1 MTVEDLKTKYSEKY
15 NQIDFSG
22 IQNDNIYKFLEKD
35 HTSKAVYSDKI
46 RLKVLPYNILDNSLK
61 TADELWKSSDYKQY
75 DPIYTEWENHIKGY
89 WEDKL
94 DLLEKYTNPVM
105 NAHIS
110 PFEVSL
116 YINGLLTKIEKRVL
130 IINFVFSTYEQIQQ
144 RVGSEPVV
152 YKFIRTYW
160 INKHGDK
167 VRMITKHLGNKF
179 DEKISEI
186 GKMFS
191 NRDFIVSQNVRLFK
205 DDDQIKTYDLVI
217 EREKARYVV
226 DIKLEENDFN
236 YLLILNELLLKFK
249 EDYK

>member
-1 MTVEDLKTKYSEKY
+1 MTIEELKKKYIEKY

-35 HTSKAVYSDKI
+35 HTLKAVYSDKI
-46 RLKVLPYNILDNSLK
+46 KIKVIPYNIIDESLK
-61 TADELWKSSDYKQY
+61 TVDDLWNASVYNRY
-75 DPIYTEWENHIKGY
+75 DPFYIEWENHIKGY
-89 WEDKL
+89 WEDKI
-94 DLLEKYTNPVM
+94 DLLEKYTIPVM
-105 NAHIS
+105 NAQMT

-116 YINGLLTKIEKRVL
+116 FLNGLLNKIEKRVL
-130 IINFVFSTYEQIQQ
+130 IINFVFSTYEQIQE

-167 VRMITKHLGNKF
+167 VRMITKHLGTKF
-179 DEKISEI
+179 EEKLVEI

-191 NRDFIVSQNVRLFK
+191 NRGFIVSQNVRLFK
-205 DDDQIKTYDLVI
+205 DDVQTKTYDLVI
-217 EREKARYVV
+217 ERENARYVV
-226 DIKLEENDFN
+226 DLKFEENDFN
-236 YLLILNELLLKFK
+236 YFLILNELLNKFK